1 SGKARPEN
9 QAEALVHR
17 QRVVSR
23 NSLFAGGGR
32 DASQIDAATVV
43 VNGDMYSATFTE
55 SGQSHFAYNILA
67 GRSSFLRTF
76 EAMADG
82 VAHQMQKRF
91 GNSIGERLIDGDVAN
106 HDFKLN

>member
-23 NSLFAGGGR
+23 NSLFAGGGL

-43 VNGDMYSATFTE
+43 VNGNMYSATFTE
-55 SGQSHFAYNILA
+55 SGQSQFTYYILA
-67 GRSSFLRTF
+67 GRGSFFRTF
-76 EAMADG
+76 EAVADG
-82 VAHQMQKRF
+82 VAHQMQQRF
-91 GNSIGERLIDGDVAN
+91 GNSLGQRLI
-106 HDFKLN
+106 